1 MRLTKKNKDGFS
13 LIELVIVIVI
23 MAVLTGLTALGIGF
37 MKAGDTR
44 GVASEIDSCLS
55 ELKSQAMAKNKPV
68 YMHLYQYDGN
78 YYVKYT
84 ETDSTTPNS
93 DGEEIGSGEVSVV
106 TSDGV
111 DVSGSHV
118 VTFAIRKKDGAFTMG
133 PEKITVSSDY
143 SKTYTVCL
151 VKDTG
156 KHFVE

>member
-1 MRLTKKNKDGFS
+1 MLKKSKDGFS
-13 LIELVIVIVI
+13 LVELIIVIAI

-37 MKAGDTR
+37 MSAGDSR

-68 YMHLYQYDGN
+68 YMHLYQHDGR
-78 YYVKYT
+78 YFVEYA
-84 ETDSTTPNS
+84 ETDSITPNGK
-93 DGEEIGSGEVSVV
+93 GEDIGNGAVSVV

-111 DVSGSHV
+111 DVTGNTV

-133 PEKITVSSDY
+133 PASITVSADNG
-143 SKTYTVCL
+143 SKYIVYL